1 MPEGISEGGILLGEV
16 LQASWLTQAFLG
28 IAVKGS
34 GAMYGVAVD
43 LCPRRHSPPSAAGPF
58 YILQARARVDVSW
71 SHTRFPRKPWLYF
84 EQP

>member
-58 YILQARARVDVSW
+58 YRRALGSTFHGAILD
-71 SHTRFPRKPWLYF
+71 FPESLGFTSSNLK
-84 EQP
+84 